1 MLEELTMSRIAKE
14 EALKERNYLEHRHEV
29 LRVYFNER
37 ENELQKQLGL
47 QSARLGDAE
56 QGSESSG
63 KQLLMLSEEVKS
75 YKSQVKS
82 LKTEMEEQVGS
93 LPKRSNAEI

>member
-1 MLEELTMSRIAKE
+1 MLEELTMYRIAKE
-14 EALKERNYLEHRHEV
+14 EALKERNDLEHRHEV